1 MRIGF
6 VALTD
11 AASVLMAEEL
21 GLYAARGVEVD
32 LVRMP
37 SWPALRD
44 GLLTGVLDAAHGL
57 FSMPLSI
64 AAGITGAPGQR
75 LMVAMVLSVNGQAIT
90 LRGGLAAAGYGS
102 PARAGAALAAAVTAA
117 GARLSLAATYPGG
130 THDVWLRY
138 WLRAAGVDPAAVDV
152 IPIPPPQMVAHLRA
166 GAIDGYSAGE
176 PWNAVAVQ
184 EGIGFTAIAS
194 QDIWPHHP
202 EKALLV
208 GPACLRDRRGE
219 LAAAMGAIL
228 AAAAWLDE
236 PGNRRRAARAIG
248 RAARVD
254 APASAI
260 EGRMAGRYEIG
271 AGLGRRTFTEA
282 PMLFH
287 RGGLANPPR
296 RRDAIW
302 FLAQYQRLGLV
313 RGTLDHAAIADDL
326 LLRDLY
332 AEVAATEGVA
342 LPDDDMD
349 PFTVTLDGARFD
361 PGRPLDEAGRP

>member
-21 GLYAARGVEVD
+21 GLYAARGLSVE
-32 LVRMP
+32 LVRTP
-37 SWPALRD
+37 SWPAVRD
-44 GLLTGVLDAAHGL
+44 GLLSGDLDAAHGL
-57 FSMPLSI
+57 FAMPLSI

-75 LMVAMVLSVNGQAIT
+75 LLVAMVLSVNGQAIT
-90 LRGGLAAAGYGS
+90 LRAGLSAAGYGA
-102 PARAGAALAAAVTAA
+102 PARAGGVLAA
-117 GARLSLAATYPGG
+117 GADGARPTLAATYPGG

-152 IPIPPPQMVAHLRA
+152 IAIPPPQMVAHLRA

-184 EGIGFTAIAS
+184 EEIGFTAIAS

-208 GPACLRDRRGE
+208 SPACLRDRRDE

-228 AAAAWLDE
+228 AAGAWLDE
-236 PGNRRRAARAIG
+236 PGNRRGAARAIS
-248 RAARVD
+248 RASRVG

-260 EGRMAGRYEIG
+260 EGRMAGRYELG
-271 AGLGRRTFTEA
+271 AGLGRRTFADT

-287 RGGLANPPR
+287 RGGLANAPR

-302 FLAQYQRLGLV
+302 FLAQYRRLGLV
-313 RGTLDHAAIADDL
+313 RGSLDHMAIADDL

-332 AEVAATEGVA
+332 AEVAAAEGVA
-342 LPDDDMD
+342 VPDDDMD
-349 PFTVTLDGARFD
+349 PFTVALDGARFD
-361 PGRPLDEAGRP
+361 PRRPDDEAARP

>member
-21 GLYAARGVEVD
+21 GLYADRGLRVA
-32 LVRMP
+32 LVRQP

-44 GLLTGVLDAAHGL
+44 RLVAGELDAAHGL
-57 FSMPLSI
+57 YSMPLSI

-75 LMVAMVLSVNGQAIT
+75 LPVAMVLSVNGQAIT
-90 LRGGLAAAGYGS
+90 LRTGLAGAGYGS
-102 PARAGAALAAAVTAA
+102 PARAGTALAAAGGEARVT
-117 GARLSLAATYPGG
+117 LATTYPGG

-138 WLRAAGVDPAAVDV
+138 WLRAAGVDPAAVDIV
-152 IPIPPPQMVAHLRA
+152 PIPPPQMVAHLRA

-184 EGIGFTAIAS
+184 EAIGFTAIAS

-208 GPACLRDRRGE
+208 NPAFARGRRDE

-228 AAAAWLDE
+228 AAGAWLDDM
-236 PGNRRRAARAIG
+236 GNRRRAARAIS
-248 RAARVD
+248 RASWVD

-260 EGRMAGRYEIG
+260 EGRMTGRYEIG
-271 AGLGRRTFTEA
+271 VGLGRRAFPDT

-313 RGTLDHAAIADDL
+313 RGALDHAAIADDL
-326 LLRDLY
+326 LMRDLY
-332 AEVAATEGVA
+332 ADVAAAEGVA
-342 LPDDDMD
+342 VPGDDME
-349 PFTVTLDGARFD
+349 PFTVALDGALFD
-361 PGRPLDEAGRP
+361 PRRPEDEAARP